1 MPLKDPGDYRDRTA
15 DWLQFFAQT
24 RQRQLAP
31 LVTPALIAEHAEDP
45 RGGDT
50 QHSHALQDV
59 LNYLHYMPVDGKS
72 FAYAVVPYQEYKLG
86 IMRARGNAPL
96 LGDQRTF
103 SSERE
108 AVHAV
113 FMQRLV
119 QMGLLPDEAEDK
131 A

>member
-1 MPLKDPGDYRDRTA
+1 MPLKDPRDYRDRTA
-15 DWLQFFAQT
+15 DWMQRFAEI

-31 LVTPALIAEHAEDP
+31 CVTPALIAEHAEDP

-50 QHSHALQDV
+50 PHSHDLQDV

-72 FAYAVVPYQEYKLG
+72 FVYAAVPYQTYKLG

-96 LGDQRTF
+96 LADSRTF

-113 FMQRLV
+113 FMQRLG
-119 QMGLLPDEAEDK
+119 QMGLLAGDGEK
-131 A
+131 TR